1 MLPSINAQD
10 QADIT
15 SYGTEAT
22 GLYPLR
28 QDRGGDG
35 IAFSLTMISHRDLG
49 ANGVFGFDVMKGKP
63 PEIYEFFLR
72 ISFDPTCC

>member
-15 SYGTEAT
+15 SYGPEAT
-22 GLYPLR
+22 ELDPLR

-35 IAFSLTMISHRDLG
+35 IAFSLTLISHRDLG

-72 ISFDPTCC
+72 ISFDPTCF